1 MAVAKSKEPPE
12 TKVEEPETKPEGE
25 EVVKKSELFEAV
37 KEVLEKILPG
47 KSEETEVEEEKEPP
61 KRMTARDE
69 EEHTR
74 GIVQKAIE
82 DFLAKAPEEKKEEKK
97 ATEEAPGTKHVR
109 KVEGWI
115 WGKS

>member
-12 TKVEEPETKPEGE
+12 TKAEEPETKPEGE

-37 KEVLEKILPG
+37 KEIVEKILPG
-47 KSEETEVEEEKEPP
+47 KAEEPETEEEKEPP

-74 GIVQKAIE
+74 GIVQQAIK
-82 DFLAKAPEEKKEEKK
+82 DFLDKAPEEKKEDKK
-97 ATEEAPGTKHVR
+97 AVEEPPGTKHVR
-109 KVEGWI
+109 RVEGFM